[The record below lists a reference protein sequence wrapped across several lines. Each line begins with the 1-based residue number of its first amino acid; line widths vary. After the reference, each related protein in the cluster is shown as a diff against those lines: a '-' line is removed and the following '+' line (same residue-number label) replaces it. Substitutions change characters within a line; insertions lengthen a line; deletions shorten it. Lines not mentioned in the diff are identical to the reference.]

1 MTPDLIVADA
11 GPLIGLTITGRVEI
25 LGALFERI
33 LIPRAV
39 LEELQ
44 IEASR
49 PGSVALSKARDKGWL
64 SAGDAPKNTDMT
76 QLTELLDRGE
86 AEAIVLA
93 QSRDARL
100 LIDERKGR
108 AVARSRGV
116 RVIGTGGVLL
126 LAKREHV
133 IDQIAPLLD
142 ELASHGYRLSD
153 ELRRELLV
161 LAGEA

>member
-11 GPLIGLTITGRVEI
+11 GPLIGLAIAGRVEI
-25 LGALFERI
+25 LGALFGKV
-33 LIPRAV
+33 LIPQAV

-49 PGSVALSKARDKGWL
+49 PGSFALSKAKEEGWL
-64 SAGDAPKNTDMT
+64 STEDVPEGTDMT
-76 QLTELLDRGE
+76 QLAELLDRGE

-108 AVARSRGV
+108 AVARRRGV
-116 RVIGTGGVLL
+116 GVIGTGGVLL

-133 IDQIAPLLD
+133 IDQIAPILD

-161 LAGEA
+161 LAREA